1 MTNSDII
8 EEILIESHSLGI
20 QQEVMGYAET
30 LLLDNPKLDRSDAL
44 ILSLQEMK
52 NHLIN

>member
-20 QQEVMGYAET
+20 QQDVMGYAET
-30 LLLDNPKLDRSDAL
+30 LILDNPELDRSDAL
-44 ILSLQEMK
+44 TISLQEMK
-52 NHLIN
+52 KYLIN

>member
-8 EEILIESHSLGI
+8 EEILIKSHSLGI

-30 LLLDNPKLDRSDAL
+30 LLLDDPLLDRSDAL
-44 ILSLQEMK
+44 TISLQEMK
-52 NHLIN
+52 KHLIN